1 MSELSDLALT
11 VFIDVNKDSAA
22 MDRVEIVDTG
32 RRRRFSKEMKLQ
44 IVAES
49 YSEPGLCATTARR
62 HGISRSQLYEWRRL
76 ARAWQLD
83 AASPVGGFVPPLLAP
98 EVKPAA
104 GSLPTA
110 GRMEVVSANGRL
122 VIVDRDVDVEALLR
136 VLRGLE
142 ALR

>member
-1 MSELSDLALT
+1 MERLEI
-11 VFIDVNKDSAA
+11 IDC
-22 MDRVEIVDTG
+22 G

-83 AASPVGGFVPPLLAP
+83 VASSVGGFVPALLVP
-98 EVKPAA
+98 EVEPAA
-104 GSLPTA
+104 GSLPNA
-110 GRMEVVSANGRL
+110 GRMEVVSANGRR
-122 VIVDRDVDVEALLR
+122 VIVDCDVDVEALLR
-136 VLRGLE
+136 IMRGLE

>member
-1 MSELSDLALT
+1 MERL
-11 VFIDVNKDSAA
+11 
-22 MDRVEIVDTG
+22 EIVDSG
-32 RRRRFSKEMKLQ
+32 RRRFSREKKLQ

-83 AASPVGGFVPPLLAP
+83 VALPAGGFIPALLVPEIEL
-98 EVKPAA
+98 AA
-104 GSLPTA
+104 GPQA
-110 GRMEVVSANGRL
+110 GRIEVVTANGRR

-136 VLRGLE
+136 IMRRLETLR
-142 ALR
+142 